1 MIILLLVFQNLQ
13 SFHLIQIF
21 LFRVELIDIED
32 HDIHFQVFE
41 CRHEDQHLLKHDE
54 MNDQLRLLIYKSKE
68 ISNLF

>member
-1 MIILLLVFQNLQ
+1 VIILLLVFQNLQ

-32 HDIHFQVFE
+32 HDIHSQVFE
-41 CRHEDQHLLKHDE
+41 YRHEDQHLLKHDE
-54 MNDQLRLLIYKSKE
+54 MNDQLRLLIYKNKE